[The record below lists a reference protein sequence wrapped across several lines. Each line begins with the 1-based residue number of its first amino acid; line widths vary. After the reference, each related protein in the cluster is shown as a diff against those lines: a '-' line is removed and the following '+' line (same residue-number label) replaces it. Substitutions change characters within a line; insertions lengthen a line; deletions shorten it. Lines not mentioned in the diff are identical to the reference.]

1 MRRKRKHDDFDAEI
15 QAHLQIEADRLSED
29 GMNERE
35 AAAAARRAFGSSTRT
50 LERYYETNRWMW
62 WDHLKQDIRYGFR
75 SMARAPL
82 LTSTI
87 LLTLA
92 IGIGASALIFSV
104 LRAVVLRP
112 LPYDQ
117 PHRLIQLWDSE
128 VRPGGDWVAFANFR
142 DWQKENRVFEQ
153 MAAYRYSLLTVAGGA
168 PEPDSVLALEV
179 TDQLFDLL
187 RSTPMRGRTFLP
199 GEDRPGREAVA
210 VISHALWQ
218 RRWSG
223 TDAAVGQAVTID
235 GRAYT
240 IVGIM
245 PPSFGFPDTLPGQRI
260 IPVDMWIPM
269 RPTPDLD
276 ERDSLNYWA
285 IGRLN
290 DGVNLQSADANL
302 NSIAAALEQR
312 FPDTNRN
319 RRVRMEPVQ
328 DHLNSGTRGVLF
340 ILMAAVGSLLAIA
353 CANIAS
359 LLLSRAEAR
368 RGEVAIRQA
377 LGASRGRLIRQ
388 ALTESML
395 FAVIG
400 GVAGL
405 GLAHFGTGLA
415 IDLAPANIPRIGQT
429 TVDLQVLAF
438 TTAVA
443 LTTGVLFGLAPA
455 LFGRRSETVQSLAEA
470 GTRGGVGAANLA
482 MRHALVGCQVALSV
496 MMLIGA
502 GLLLRSFLNV
512 VRLDPGFNKDR
523 IVTGYVSLE
532 LPKYGDAQK
541 QARFFEEILT
551 RLRALPGVAS
561 AAVSNSIPLTEIN
574 DSGSVLIEGRTYQRG
589 REMPPSANRPHV
601 SAGYFETMGIPL
613 VQGRTFD
620 TRDVA
625 EALPAAIVSEV
636 AAARFW
642 PNQNPIGKRLSIEVI
657 DGKQLWREVVGVV
670 HTTRHFGLE
679 VSPRPEV
686 YVPHAQSP
694 SPFMILVVRA
704 RADEVE
710 MMRAMRREV
719 AAIDSQ
725 QAVMQGGS
733 LEQLVSDAQAKRRL
747 QSALLTAFAAV
758 AVLLA
763 ALGIYGVTAHSVT
776 RRRRE
781 IGTRL
786 ALGARPRDVVLMIAR
801 TGSRAIVIG
810 AIAGLAGAV
819 AMSRVISSFV
829 FGISAL
835 DTTTYTVVALL
846 LLAVAGLAL
855 YLPSR
860 KAATVDPTVV
870 LREG

>member
-1 MRRKRKHDDFDAEI
+1 MWRKRKHDDFQAEI
-15 QAHLQIEADRLSED
+15 DAHLQIEADRL
-29 GMNERE
+29 RE
-35 AAAAARRAFGSSTRT
+35 SGLSPSDAEAAARRTFGNATLT
-50 LERYYETNRWMW
+50 LERFYESSRWQW
-62 WDHLKQDIRYGFR
+62 WDHLKQDVRYGFR

-87 LLTLA
+87 LGTLA
-92 IGIGASALIFSV
+92 LGIGASALVFSV

-117 PHRLIQLWDSE
+117 PHRLVQLWDSA

-142 DWQKENRVFEQ
+142 DWENENRVFSQ

-168 PEPDSVLALEV
+168 PEPDSVLGLEV
-179 TDQLFDLL
+179 TDRLFDLL
-187 RSTPMRGRTFLP
+187 GSEPMRGRTFLP

-223 TDAAVGQAVTID
+223 SDATAGRAVTID
-235 GRAYT
+235 GLSYT
-240 IVGIM
+240 IVGVM

-260 IPVDMWIPM
+260 IPVDLWIPM
-269 RPTPDLD
+269 RKTPDLE

-290 DGVNLQSADANL
+290 DGASLQTADANL
-302 NSIAAALEQR
+302 NSIAASLEQR

-319 RRVRMEPVQ
+319 RRVRMESLK
-328 DHLNSGTRGVLF
+328 DHLNRGARGILF
-340 ILMAAVGSLLAIA
+340 ILMAGVGSLLAIA

-377 LGASRGRLIRQ
+377 LGASRGRLVRQ

-400 GVAGL
+400 GSAGL
-405 GLAHFGTGLA
+405 ALAHFGTRLA

-429 TVDLQVLAF
+429 AVDLQVLVF
-438 TTAVA
+438 STAVA
-443 LTTGVLFGLAPA
+443 VLTGILFGLAPA
-455 LFGRRSETVQSLAEA
+455 LSDRRGHTLQSLAEA
-470 GTRGGVGAANLA
+470 GTRGSSGAASLS
-482 MRHALVGCQVALSV
+482 MRRLLVGCQVALAV
-496 MMLIGA
+496 MMLTSA

-512 VRLDPGFNKDR
+512 VRLDPGFRKDR
-523 IVTGYVSLE
+523 IVTGYLNLQ
-532 LPKYGDAQK
+532 LPKYGDPQQ
-541 QARFFEEILT
+541 QAGFFEEALT
-551 RLRALPGVAS
+551 RIRTLPGVAS
-561 AAVSNSIPLTEIN
+561 AAVSNSVPLTEIN
-574 DSGSVLIEGRTYQRG
+574 DSGSVLIEGRTDQRAG
-589 REMPPSANRPHV
+589 EMPPSANRPHV

-620 TRDVA
+620 TRDGA
-625 EALPAAIVSEV
+625 AALPVAIVSEV

-642 PNQNPIGKRLSIEVI
+642 PNENAIGKRLSIESI
-657 DGKQLWREVVGVV
+657 QGKRLWREVVGVV

-679 VSPRPEV
+679 ANPRPEV

-694 SPFMILVVRA
+694 SSFMIVVVRVHGDD
-704 RADEVE
+704 ADIL
-710 MMRAMRREV
+710 RAMRREI

-747 QSALLTAFAAV
+747 QSTVLAALAV
-758 AVLLA
+758 LAVLLA

-786 ALGARPRDVVLMIAR
+786 ALGARPRDVVLMIAK

-810 AIAGLAGAV
+810 TLAGLAGAV
-819 AMSRVISSFV
+819 ALSKVLASFM

-835 DTTTYTVVALL
+835 DSATFAGVALL
-846 LLAVAGLAL
+846 LTLVAGLAL
-855 YLPSR
+855 YPSSR
-860 KAATVDPTVV
+860 RAATVDPVIV
-870 LREG
+870 LREA